1 MIGRFV
7 RNFSTWL
14 DIKILFLYR
23 NPYIDS
29 SLETLTSY
37 GMVQYKDGSWPKS
50 NARIVWVCV
59 FGLGIPAR
67 FYGLGVIQYK
77 FHHNWAKAVLITNL
91 GNNSSES

>member
-37 GMVQYKDGSWPKS
+37 GMVQYKDGS
-50 NARIVWVCV
+50 
-59 FGLGIPAR
+59 
-67 FYGLGVIQYK
+67 
-77 FHHNWAKAVLITNL
+77 
-91 GNNSSES
+91 